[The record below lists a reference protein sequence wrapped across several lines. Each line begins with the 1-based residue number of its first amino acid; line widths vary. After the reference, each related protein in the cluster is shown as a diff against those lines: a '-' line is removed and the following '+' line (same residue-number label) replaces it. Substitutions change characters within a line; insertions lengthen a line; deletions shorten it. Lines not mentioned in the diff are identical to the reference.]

1 MSNRI
6 LNDFLAARQMIDRNP
21 ADTDAGKKKEEKTT
35 ERPVREAEDN
45 VKMIIETKPSKKVV
59 MDFLKKKVAQY
70 TDISSSD
77 ED

>member
-1 MSNRI
+1 MSNK
-6 LNDFLAARQMIDRNP
+6 LLADFLAARQIIDRDPTP
-21 ADTDAGKKKEEKTT
+21 AGNGKDKPNTMP
-35 ERPVREAEDN
+35 RPAPECEDS

-70 TDISSSD
+70 TDISSSE

>member
-1 MSNRI
+1 MSNR
-6 LNDFLAARQMIDRNP
+6 LLQDFLKARQLIDTCP
-21 ADTDAGKKKEEKTT
+21 PEPAGKKKEEKTM
-35 ERPVREAEDN
+35 ERPAPEHEEN

-77 ED
+77 EE

>member
-21 ADTDAGKKKEEKTT
+21 AEPAGKKKEEKTMD
-35 ERPVREAEDN
+35 RPAPVAEDN

>member
-21 ADTDAGKKKEEKTT
+21 AETGAGKKKEDKTM
-35 ERPVREAEDN
+35 ERPAPAGEDN

-70 TDISSSD
+70 TDVSSSD
-77 ED
+77 EE

>member
-21 ADTDAGKKKEEKTT
+21 AETGAGKKDKPNTM
-35 ERPVREAEDN
+35 ERPAPAGEDT
-45 VKMIIETKPSKKVV
+45 VKMIIETKPSKKVI